1 MKGSPKNLDEA
12 ILLLMDDILED
23 EDIKEIKL
31 IEEENFVIFNHHQ
44 IGREIRNDWGLW
56 KKDIPIVKW
65 FNEKGIYHADDMSSI
80 ILKSFHRKICNKNI
94 NLNKQI
100 KFYRDYWEKED
111 PKVNKGFYKNEG

>member
-1 MKGSPKNLDEA
+1 MKGKPRNLEEA

-23 EDIKEIKL
+23 EDIKELKL
-31 IEEENFVIFNHHQ
+31 VGEENFVIFNHHQ
-44 IGREIRNDWGLW
+44 IGREIRNDWELGN
-56 KKDIPIVKW
+56 KDTPIVKW
-65 FNEKGIYHADDMSSI
+65 FNEKGIYHSDDMSSI

-111 PKVNKGFYKNEG
+111 PKVNKGIF